1 MHLFSIQ
8 LVTDEYS
15 KLHEA
20 IDDLGSAIQG
30 TLGRQ
35 KDDIN
40 RGHKTEMRKVQVE
53 LEGLTKEN
61 ACLEESI
68 STNERA
74 CQLETQ
80 RDWYKKEALHLDEVL
95 EQTKDKQKELVDRVD
110 ETEQDNKWLKG
121 QVEKLTKRNAVLDQK
136 LRGLGIDVDALG
148 EEEGR
153 HDESSEQKSVCLEAK
168 TVEPNAKVEC
178 DFIITE
184 SEQEVVNE

>member
-61 ACLEESI
+61 VCLRSP
-68 STNERA
+68 SR
-74 CQLETQ
+74 
-80 RDWYKKEALHLDEVL
+80 
-95 EQTKDKQKELVDRVD
+95 QTKEHASWKP
-110 ETEQDNKWLKG
+110 NG
-121 QVEKLTKRNAVLDQK
+121 IGTKRRLC
-136 LRGLGIDVDALG
+136 I
-148 EEEGR
+148 
-153 HDESSEQKSVCLEAK
+153 
-168 TVEPNAKVEC
+168 
-178 DFIITE
+178 
-184 SEQEVVNE
+184 

>member
-110 ETEQDNKWLKG
+110 ETEQNNKWLKG
-121 QVEKLTKRNAVLDQK
+121 QVEKLTKHNAVLDQK

-153 HDESSEQKSVCLEAK
+153 HDESSEHKSVCLEAK
-168 TVEPNAKVEC
+168 TLEPKAKVEC
-178 DFIITE
+178 EFIITE
-184 SEQEVVNE
+184 SEQEVVN